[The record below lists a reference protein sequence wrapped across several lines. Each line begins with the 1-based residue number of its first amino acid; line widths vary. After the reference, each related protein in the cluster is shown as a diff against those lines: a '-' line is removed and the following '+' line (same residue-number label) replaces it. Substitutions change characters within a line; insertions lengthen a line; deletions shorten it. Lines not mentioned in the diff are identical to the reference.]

1 MTACIVDM
9 HGITPCMSKSSQL
22 RIPVHVCDLAGIACR
37 GQPGM
42 QGRRRREPRAAA
54 VPQRDLGPRK
64 AIQEPSTERSDTS
77 DPYLPIKAL
86 GGPRSLG
93 SFSRPREAIQ
103 LAVVG
108 VPLLPHTSLQLP
120 LKDFVVH
127 SWLFYRLALDGT
139 GKARGLMRNS

>member
-22 RIPVHVCDLAGIACR
+22 RIPVHVCDLAG
-37 GQPGM
+37 
-42 QGRRRREPRAAA
+42 RREPRAAA
-54 VPQRDLGPRK
+54 VPQRHLGPRK

-93 SFSRPREAIQ
+93 SLGRLREAIQ